1 MVVNSLNC
9 CPPCNFQET
18 VPLGLDVIS
27 NFLVALTPNNLK
39 IEMIWKIFQIL
50 EKTKFQFEHAK
61 AMLFAEIILGFSDVA
76 GEVMR
81 FVTNMVSKGNHSYNI
96 PSRNFLQQMYLAFI
110 KIAPNV
116 SKEVSKKTW
125 QLKGSMIKV

>member
-1 MVVNSLNC
+1 
-9 CPPCNFQET
+9 
-18 VPLGLDVIS
+18 
-27 NFLVALTPNNLK
+27 
-39 IEMIWKIFQIL
+39 
-50 EKTKFQFEHAK
+50 
-61 AMLFAEIILGFSDVA
+61 MLFAEIILGFADVA

-81 FVTNMVSKGNHSYNI
+81 FVTNHVSKGNHSYNI
-96 PSRNFLQQMYLAFI
+96 PCRNFLQQMYLAFI